1 MAERALFRRF
11 PQLQDRLPWL
21 SLADLP
27 TPVQPLHVGDGRE
40 LWIKRDDVS
49 ALPYGGNKVRKLEF
63 LLAAARAR
71 DARRLIT
78 VGAAG
83 SHHALATT
91 IYGRKLGFDVTLVL
105 FPQPLTSHV
114 RAILL
119 LDQAYGAEL
128 RYTRRMELVPAA
140 LFAASLRYRQQHA
153 FVIPAG
159 GSDATGTLGYV
170 DAALELAE
178 QVHSGLVPAPRTI
191 VVAAGTLGTAAGL
204 ALGFALA
211 GLPVRIEAVRITS
224 RIVTNERAL
233 ARLIRGAQVLLQRHG
248 LDCDV
253 AARAIASVRLLHDYI
268 GAGYGQ
274 QTEAGAQATQQFQQL
289 GLHLDPTYT
298 AKAAAAFLERCN
310 SATRPVLFWQTL
322 SGTEPLEMLRAGAE
336 HTLPAPFRAY
346 LAGSAA

>member
-21 SLADLP
+21 KLADLP
-27 TPVQPLHVGDGRE
+27 TPVQPLHVADGRE

-105 FPQPLTSHV
+105 FPQPLTPHV
-114 RAILL
+114 GTILL

-140 LFAASLRYRQQHA
+140 LFVASLRYRQQHA

-178 QVHSGLVPAPRTI
+178 QVNSGLVPAPQTI

-248 LDCDV
+248 LDGDV
-253 AARAIASVRLLHDYI
+253 AARALASVSLLHDYI

-274 QTEAGAQATQQFQQL
+274 QTKAGAQATQQFQQL

-298 AKAAAAFLERCN
+298 AKAAAAFLERFS
-310 SATRPVLFWQTL
+310 SAARPVLFWQTL
-322 SGTEPLEMLRAGAE
+322 SATEPLEMLHAGAE